1 MLVRDKRHFTTGL
14 MMALAFFGLFGLIM
28 SPIFGNGMNGL
39 EFSDDMFNKLSK
51 GSAYFIPKI
60 AKQNETYVGKQIEAK
75 IKYDKP
81 EDAKKAGDLIA
92 VAGAKSELN
101 GGELKVSGDVGKL
114 LAVVI
119 RDGDLMYKN
128 DGAKLKETYG
138 YDEKQAMKN
147 WWTLLGKIDKAL
159 QLSKDFENAK
169 MISEVNKKVVEPA
182 YNFYGIQAQKVTDRI
197 GMMIALLAFYV
208 IYTMWWGYA
217 LFHLFEGLGLTVHK
231 KVKVRKEI

>member
-1 MLVRDKRHFTTGL
+1 MLIRDKRHFTTGII
-14 MMALAFFGLFGLIM
+14 MALTFFGLFAVIM

-60 AKQNETYVGKQIEAK
+60 AKQNEPYVGKQISAS
-75 IKYDKP
+75 IKYEKP
-81 EDAKKAGDLIA
+81 DEASKAADLVSIA
-92 VAGAKSELN
+92 GGTTELK
-101 GGELKVSGDVGKL
+101 GGELKVTGDLGKML
-114 LAVVI
+114 SVVI

-169 MISEVNKKVVEPA
+169 MINEVNKKVVEPA

-197 GMMIALLAFYV
+197 GMMAALLIFYV
-208 IYTMWWGYA
+208 GYTIWWGYA

-231 KVKVRKEI
+231 KVKVKKEL

>member
-1 MLVRDKRHFTTGL
+1 MLIRDKRHFTMGVI
-14 MMALAFFGLFGLIM
+14 MAVTFFGLFALIM
-28 SPIFGNGMNGL
+28 SPIFGKGMNGL

-51 GSAYFIPKI
+51 GSAYFVPKV
-60 AKQNETYVGKQIEAK
+60 AKQNEAYAGKQIQTTV
-75 IKYDKP
+75 KYDKP
-81 EDAKKAGDLIA
+81 EEAKKAADLIA
-92 VAGAKSELN
+92 VAGAKAEVN
-101 GGELKVSGDVGKL
+101 GGEVKVNGDLGTML
-114 LAVVI
+114 SVVI

-128 DGAKLKETYG
+128 EGAKLKETYG

-169 MISEVNKKVVEPA
+169 MINEVNKKIVEPA

-197 GMMIALLAFYV
+197 GMMTALLIFYV
-208 IYTMWWGYA
+208 CYTIWWGYA